1 MVLKLALSKKV
12 FFLFLFC
19 QSQIFGR
26 PCGSS
31 SAGAS
36 NKRALRPSPA
46 IYPYPYSN
54 YTVQII
60 QSTVCNDAK
69 GVFDDHMG

>member
-36 NKRALRPSPA
+36 NKRAEPLDHLHQFTH
-46 IYPYPYSN
+46 IH
-54 YTVQII
+54 I
-60 QSTVCNDAK
+60 QTILYK
-69 GVFDDHMG
+69 